1 MPKQVER
8 FMPDTS
14 GLDALASPSAEC
26 VVSATT
32 ARRRPWCPRA
42 SFNRIV
48 TILSVGLLVTGCVE
62 FNHFG
67 QISDRQGTWPVNDV
81 IISQQQSD
89 GSWKRI
95 GSSDGKGKWNILKAN
110 IKGGGRIKLEKPG
123 YYTLN
128 MSESEFLQQ
137 NNILLEA
144 SDDSYQSGR
153 TGSSWD
159 LGR

>member
-1 MPKQVER
+1 MR
-8 FMPDTS
+8 DTS
-14 GLDALASPSAEC
+14 GHDAFTSRSSARSAS
-26 VVSATT
+26 VTLFQ
-32 ARRRPWCPRA
+32 PRA
-42 SFNRIV
+42 RCSRAYASWTLV
-48 TILSVGLLVTGCVE
+48 VLAMGLLSTGCVE

-81 IISQQQSD
+81 VISQQQSD

-95 GSSDGKGKWNILKAN
+95 GNSDGKGKWNILKAN